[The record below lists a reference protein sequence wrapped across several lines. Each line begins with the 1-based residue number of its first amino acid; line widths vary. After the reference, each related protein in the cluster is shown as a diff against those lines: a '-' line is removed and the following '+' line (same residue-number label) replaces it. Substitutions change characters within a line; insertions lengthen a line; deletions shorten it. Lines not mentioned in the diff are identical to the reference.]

1 MTDISLS
8 RYSYFISH
16 RFHKQLHVMPPRL
29 FKILD
34 NVKRVIKV
42 KIVFYKI
49 QKYSYFV
56 FSKMH
61 FVSL

>member
-1 MTDISLS
+1 
-8 RYSYFISH
+8 
-16 RFHKQLHVMPPRL
+16 MPPRL

-56 FSKMH
+56 FSKIH